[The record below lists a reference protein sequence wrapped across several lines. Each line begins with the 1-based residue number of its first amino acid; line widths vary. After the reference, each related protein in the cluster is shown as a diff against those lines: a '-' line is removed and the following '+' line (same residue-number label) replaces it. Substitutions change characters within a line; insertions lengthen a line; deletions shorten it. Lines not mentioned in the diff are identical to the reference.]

1 MYNMAHYDE
10 PLLNELGSMTRSSD
24 NAAQFLSEHI
34 RRSELNIPEL
44 DERMVVK
51 HFTHL
56 SQMNYGVDTGIY
68 PLGSCTMKY
77 NFKLLERIA
86 GDNHYTHLHPFQHQ
100 STVQGTLE
108 ILFKLQE
115 ALCSIT
121 GMDAF
126 SLQPMAGAHGEFAGM
141 LIARAY
147 HNSKREERNEVIIPD
162 SAHGT
167 NPASARMA
175 GYAVVEIP
183 SKDGRVDIE
192 ALEAVLSRRTAAF
205 MLTNPNT
212 LGIFETDILN
222 ISNMVRQVG
231 ALLYYDGAN
240 LNAIMGKARPG
251 DMGFDIVHLNPHKT
265 FGTPHGGGGPGAG
278 PVGVKT
284 YLEPFLPIPRVVNR
298 NGQYNL
304 EYDQPQSI
312 GAIAAFY
319 GNIPVLLKAYAYI
332 LLKGANGLQKVTE
345 EAVLNA
351 NYLLNKLSDIYQL
364 PYGGKRMHEFVVSAK
379 RLKDKGIRAV
389 DIAKRLL
396 DYGVHPPTMYFP
408 LIVEEALM
416 VEPTE
421 SETKESLDAYAHILN
436 TVAGENPEVV
446 TTAPHQTPI
455 GRIDQ
460 VEAVRNPRL
469 TWKDLK

>member
-1 MYNMAHYDE
+1 
-10 PLLNELGSMTRSSD
+10 
-24 NAAQFLSEHI
+24 
-34 RRSELNIPEL
+34 
-44 DERMVVK
+44 
-51 HFTHL
+51 
-56 SQMNYGVDTGIY
+56 
-68 PLGSCTMKY
+68 
-77 NFKLLERIA
+77 
-86 GDNHYTHLHPFQHQ
+86 
-100 STVQGTLE
+100 
-108 ILFKLQE
+108 
-115 ALCSIT
+115 
-121 GMDAF
+121 
-126 SLQPMAGAHGEFAGM
+126 
-141 LIARAY
+141 
-147 HNSKREERNEVIIPD
+147 
-162 SAHGT
+162 
-167 NPASARMA
+167 
-175 GYAVVEIP
+175 
-183 SKDGRVDIE
+183 
-192 ALEAVLSRRTAAF
+192 
-205 MLTNPNT
+205 
-212 LGIFETDILN
+212 
-222 ISNMVRQVG
+222 MVRQVG

>member
-147 HNSKREERNEVIIPD
+147 HNSKR
-162 SAHGT
+162 
-167 NPASARMA
+167 
-175 GYAVVEIP
+175 
-183 SKDGRVDIE
+183 
-192 ALEAVLSRRTAAF
+192 
-205 MLTNPNT
+205 
-212 LGIFETDILN
+212 
-222 ISNMVRQVG
+222 
-231 ALLYYDGAN
+231 
-240 LNAIMGKARPG
+240 
-251 DMGFDIVHLNPHKT
+251 
-265 FGTPHGGGGPGAG
+265 
-278 PVGVKT
+278 
-284 YLEPFLPIPRVVNR
+284 
-298 NGQYNL
+298 
-304 EYDQPQSI
+304 
-312 GAIAAFY
+312 
-319 GNIPVLLKAYAYI
+319 VLLKFPQKMGGSI
-332 LLKGANGLQKVTE
+332 LKHLRQFSPDEPLPLCLQILIRW
-345 EAVLNA
+345 AF
-351 NYLLNKLSDIYQL
+351 S
-364 PYGGKRMHEFVVSAK
+364 KRISSTF
-379 RLKDKGIRAV
+379 
-389 DIAKRLL
+389 
-396 DYGVHPPTMYFP
+396 
-408 LIVEEALM
+408 LIWSV
-416 VEPTE
+416 
-421 SETKESLDAYAHILN
+421 K
-436 TVAGENPEVV
+436 
-446 TTAPHQTPI
+446 
-455 GRIDQ
+455 
-460 VEAVRNPRL
+460 
-469 TWKDLK
+469 

>member
-1 MYNMAHYDE
+1 
-10 PLLNELGSMTRSSD
+10 
-24 NAAQFLSEHI
+24 
-34 RRSELNIPEL
+34 
-44 DERMVVK
+44 
-51 HFTHL
+51 
-56 SQMNYGVDTGIY
+56 
-68 PLGSCTMKY
+68 
-77 NFKLLERIA
+77 
-86 GDNHYTHLHPFQHQ
+86 
-100 STVQGTLE
+100 
-108 ILFKLQE
+108 
-115 ALCSIT
+115 
-121 GMDAF
+121 MDAF

-379 RLKDKGIRAV
+379 RLKDK
-389 DIAKRLL
+389 
-396 DYGVHPPTMYFP
+396 
-408 LIVEEALM
+408 
-416 VEPTE
+416 
-421 SETKESLDAYAHILN
+421 
-436 TVAGENPEVV
+436 
-446 TTAPHQTPI
+446 
-455 GRIDQ
+455 
-460 VEAVRNPRL
+460 
-469 TWKDLK
+469 